1 MVETSGL
8 GAHDFCTVPPSAG
21 DDDTHRG
28 PDNVVHR
35 VVQRLRL
42 VGRGGDDGLP
52 DFAGPDSPRD
62 PAERQRVRAESTDD
76 DAALGS
82 VFGGGVELGQP
93 VASHA

>member
-1 MVETSGL
+1 MTSAL
-8 GAHDFCTVPPSAG
+8 CRHPPVTTTRTAG
-21 DDDTHRG
+21 PTTSSIAL
-28 PDNVVHR
+28 
-35 VVQRLRL
+35 VQRQRF

-52 DFAGPDSPRD
+52 DFAGPDSARD

-93 VASHA
+93 VGSHA